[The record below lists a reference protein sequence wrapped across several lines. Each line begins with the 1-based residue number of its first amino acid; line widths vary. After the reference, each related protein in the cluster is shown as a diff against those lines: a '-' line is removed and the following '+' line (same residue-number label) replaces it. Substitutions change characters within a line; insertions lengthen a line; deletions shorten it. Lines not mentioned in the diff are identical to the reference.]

1 MLYVSL
7 GLFVFAIV
15 MYFASTRHKRKL
27 KKIMKKT
34 SKTCQATIFAA
45 FHHLAGLPIPEDT
58 ICQVYSTP
66 RGIEIVAKG
75 QQFNLAK
82 DKIIDIT
89 IKTDTEIQKQ
99 VVSSAGGAIG
109 GAMLFGAVG
118 ALIGG
123 RPKTK
128 TTRKISNYLIL
139 TYQKDATSDYIGFDV
154 SKQKGS
160 AQQFVREFNQSGNKQ
175 LFQTDL

>member
-15 MYFASTRHKRKL
+15 MYFAVYKNISWKL

-66 RGIEIVAKG
+66 RGIEIVANG

-99 VVSSAGGAIG
+99 VVSSAGGAIE
-109 GAMLFGAVG
+109 
-118 ALIGG
+118 ALC
-123 RPKTK
+123 
-128 TTRKISNYLIL
+128 YLEPSVL
-139 TYQKDATSDYIGFDV
+139 
-154 SKQKGS
+154 
-160 AQQFVREFNQSGNKQ
+160 
-175 LFQTDL
+175 